1 MSQDVTAG
9 LTCDFDARDPAGV
22 DGIFTILLRPDA
34 QAWVYG
40 YIRNLSNL
48 YVVEGLS

>member
-1 MSQDVTAG
+1 MHGVLVQ
-9 LTCDFDARDPAGV
+9 LPRRDFEAKDPAVV

-34 QAWVYG
+34 RAWVYG